1 MEPRGDAMG
10 GLVEYLKT
18 KDGVVL
24 TSWTKNPRP
33 WVLHPYN
40 KVVATIDTLST
51 SSGSIDKSDR
61 ASIPS
66 ILDAEYKA
74 LNKNELKFRSD
85 SWNCCS
91 SEKEKQFVTLVGSL
105 LYYFQ
110 CARMLQLS
118 SINLYFN
125 VWMQNKTHRVDA
137 RMKFKD
143 RVLKFLEG
151 RQDTPS
157 FGRLLSGLRD
167 YKRETSERDTSDFY
181 FNGLVFSIEETLKEL
196 CMLMSIALRFE
207 PWSLPISITE
217 FSSESHFPALRC
229 IGRGITLAEAKLVA
243 EEGEP
248 MHCIVPAGSA
258 VVFGTM
264 GVREF
269 VIWKPRGING
279 LQGSTVL
286 LWNKPLSVRA
296 VSFAG
301 NEAQNWLFAI
311 SCAVIIDFCLQK
323 ARSIHLRGGRSS
335 GTRLSSFSIFLDT
348 FRLLGPKIID
358 SLPACRNRAVKSLVE
373 TVFDLPKNE
382 DERVYPEQI
391 TNDRMNKAFG
401 CLGVV
406 MEQWLLPLLSFE
418 DPFKDHFLHVL
429 SRRHTIVD
437 TPADEFK
444 EENGN
449 ALCETNGDALTH
461 AGKIET
467 QGEPS
472 LLFGFKRA
480 DEVSDEFL
488 TSLFDEFCD
497 MAPNA
502 CATLP
507 SVSEL
512 DTKRSNLDNLIFDIF
527 DGHIKPF
534 ENSAARLSSFID
546 SLKQMFHFVNELI
559 AELFVAKLIHLGQF
573 LVSPQDPLYRKMA
586 LTSFG
591 VNIQNSY
598 AVVRQTMLK
607 KVIVALSNGDSVLAL
622 LDWKMREQ
630 LTQYIIDFCIIV
642 RFASPKQSILHY
654 INIGGIFAFDKSMM
668 TALDG
673 NVEDGE
679 PCRMLLPPVST
690 QPKNG
695 AGEMR
700 SDAMTPVLAP
710 ITKAVVIPP

>member
-279 LQGSTVL
+279 C
-286 LWNKPLSVRA
+286 KVRQSYSGTSRFRFVPSA
-296 VSFAG
+296 LPATRLKIG
-301 NEAQNWLFAI
+301 
-311 SCAVIIDFCLQK
+311 CLQFP
-323 ARSIHLRGGRSS
+323 ARSS
-335 GTRLSSFSIFLDT
+335 SIFVC
-348 FRLLGPKIID
+348 RKHGPSI
-358 SLPACRNRAVKSLVE
+358 
-373 TVFDLPKNE
+373 
-382 DERVYPEQI
+382 
-391 TNDRMNKAFG
+391 
-401 CLGVV
+401 
-406 MEQWLLPLLSFE
+406 
-418 DPFKDHFLHVL
+418 
-429 SRRHTIVD
+429 
-437 TPADEFK
+437 
-444 EENGN
+444 
-449 ALCETNGDALTH
+449 
-461 AGKIET
+461 
-467 QGEPS
+467 
-472 LLFGFKRA
+472 
-480 DEVSDEFL
+480 
-488 TSLFDEFCD
+488 
-497 MAPNA
+497 
-502 CATLP
+502 
-507 SVSEL
+507 
-512 DTKRSNLDNLIFDIF
+512 
-527 DGHIKPF
+527 
-534 ENSAARLSSFID
+534 
-546 SLKQMFHFVNELI
+546 
-559 AELFVAKLIHLGQF
+559 
-573 LVSPQDPLYRKMA
+573 
-586 LTSFG
+586 
-591 VNIQNSY
+591 Y
-598 AVVRQTMLK
+598 AVVVQ
-607 KVIVALSNGDSVLAL
+607 VVLACRHSRFSWTLFACWVPKLSIPCL
-622 LDWKMREQ
+622 LAG
-630 LTQYIIDFCIIV
+630 IV
-642 RFASPKQSILHY
+642 L
-654 INIGGIFAFDKSMM
+654 
-668 TALDG
+668 
-673 NVEDGE
+673 
-679 PCRMLLPPVST
+679 
-690 QPKNG
+690 
-695 AGEMR
+695 
-700 SDAMTPVLAP
+700 
-710 ITKAVVIPP
+710 